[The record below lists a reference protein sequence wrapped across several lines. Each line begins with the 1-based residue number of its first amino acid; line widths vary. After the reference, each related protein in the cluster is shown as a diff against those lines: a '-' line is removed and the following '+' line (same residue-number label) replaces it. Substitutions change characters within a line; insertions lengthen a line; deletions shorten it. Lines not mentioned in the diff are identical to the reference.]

1 MSNLYN
7 LRKNSELNEVNSLPS
22 KRKRHGPVQHQSLP
36 ENNAENTAPISDFR
50 DLQIQPHP
58 RMNFEVFAPIM
69 ASSSASSL
77 SMLHSSTSSSGSSL
91 SSIEIKDEKPIKSSK
106 RRLINSSDCGENLPR
121 DTSIIPFKLPDCKPV
136 KREDLD
142 DSSDEEDQDPLPIPM
157 VVSECIS
164 YKKDIASPS
173 DSTVYEVE
181 RLLLCQLRQNVLYYL
196 IKWKGYGLDEL
207 TWQKKCDLS
216 CDIVLKQFDERVAIC
231 KTVFSLLGDTEKYP
245 GFYDHYVKG
254 IITPSFIEQ
263 NLFETTMANFMLENH
278 FAPLFMEN
286 WTRICGVLP
295 TNFTWIG
302 ESVFSFNAKGYIEK
316 CDAEIPACK
325 CQCEVC
331 LPLSCPCLK
340 AKITAKGL
348 IRSEFANYINECHKD
363 CGCNKKCPS
372 KIYRRGRT
380 FPIMLFKTPKCGWS
394 VRTLV
399 NIPRRRFVMEYVG
412 LIKLHEECRDI
423 KDQTYL
429 FNCDLPDGSIKYVVD
444 ATEYGN
450 ESRFVNHSCEGN
462 MEAFSVIGYHSSS
475 KITRIIF
482 CSNRDIL
489 AGEELTFSYWRT
501 ESEYSNINPGEKRL
515 CHCGAE
521 KCRKYL
527 L

>member
-7 LRKNSELNEVNSLPS
+7 LRENSQLNEESPLQS
-22 KRKRHGPVQHQSLP
+22 KRKRSGRLQHQSSP
-36 ENNAENTAPISDFR
+36 ENNAAPISDLLR
-50 DLQIQPHP
+50 DLQMQPHP
-58 RMNFEVFAPIM
+58 RMNFGVPAPIL
-69 ASSSASSL
+69 ASSSASSQ

-91 SSIEIKDEKPIKSSK
+91 SSAEIKDEKPFKSSK
-106 RRLINSSDCGENLPR
+106 RRFINSSSCGENLPR
-121 DTSIIPFKLPDCKPV
+121 DTSLIPFELPDCKPV
-136 KREDLD
+136 KREDFD
-142 DSSDEEDQDPLPIPM
+142 DFSSDEEDPLPIPM
-157 VVSECIS
+157 VVSERIP
-164 YKKDIASPS
+164 YKKDFV
-173 DSTVYEVE
+173 STSLSTEYEVE
-181 RLLLCQLRQNVLYYL
+181 RLLLCQLRENVVYYL

-216 CDIVLKQFDERVAIC
+216 CDKVLKQFDERVAIC
-231 KTVFSLLGDTEKYP
+231 KTVFNLLGDTEKYP

-278 FAPLFMEN
+278 FAPLFIEN

-302 ESVFSFNAKGYIEK
+302 ESVFSFNAKCYIEK
-316 CDAEIPACK
+316 CDAELPACK

-348 IRSEFANYINECHKD
+348 IRSEFANFINECHKD

-412 LIKLHEECRDI
+412 LIKLYEECHNI
-423 KDQTYL
+423 TDQTYL

-450 ESRFVNHSCEGN
+450 ESRFVNHSCDGN
-462 MEAFSVIGYHSSS
+462 MDAFSVIGYHSSS
-475 KITRIIF
+475 KITRIVF
-482 CSNRDIL
+482 FSNRDIL

-501 ESEYSNINPGEKRL
+501 DLDLSTIDPGEKRL

-521 KCRKYL
+521 DCRKYL
-527 L
+527 F